1 MKKIIIPLFLS
12 LFVFASCG
20 DDFDEMNKSKT
31 SITESSLQAG
41 PLLGRAMYYGS
52 SADHQRNFNLFD
64 DMYAH
69 YLSPMGLG
77 GTNQYVYNAGW
88 GDIFWRD
95 FYTARQREFL
105 EVKTLCEG
113 KDDMKAVSAMND
125 IWNVIMWLRIVD
137 RNGDAPYKDA
147 EGNYAGMGNTIPY
160 NSQEE
165 IYADLLARL
174 KADSDALS
182 NTDGQLGIDNYD
194 MVYSNDFAKW
204 RKLANTLIMRLSM
217 RVSGTSMAE
226 TAKTY
231 YQGAKDLAMSS
242 ASDYARISCDSSVWG
257 DYYDRTYYDWAN
269 TIPEDCF
276 MSVLNGTNKGYATG
290 VADPRR
296 AIWFE
301 AGDLKSTTGNQWD
314 GYPNGTIENG
324 TDAAVTKAHGGN
336 NSGNSSSYARLNCST
351 KEGFFFFD
359 FHNSA
364 NQNLSWCYATY
375 SETLFLKAE
384 AILRGWDTGD
394 AESVWKQG
402 IRASMDEIAYF
413 ITRSGGSTT
422 ISSGAYNEYVK
433 ALPAFGSSNE
443 EKLRS
448 IAIQKWI
455 ALFPNS
461 VEAWSEIR
469 RTGYP
474 GVYDGTVELP
484 MYNSGAQVEKGNII
498 QRMPY
503 PENELQTNEARM
515 PEDFRSSGSKYQYR
529 TQYGLFWSQAALH
542 HGGTLKA
549 TDVPQNF

>member
-1 MKKIIIPLFLS
+1 MKKYIIPSILALFA
-12 LFVFASCG
+12 VVSCG
-20 DDFDEMNKSKT
+20 DEFDDMNTSKT
-31 SITESSLQAG
+31 EITESSLQPG

-64 DMYAH
+64 DEYAH

-105 EVKTLCEG
+105 EVKALCEG
-113 KDDMKAVSAMND
+113 DASLKAVGAMND

-137 RNGDAPYKDA
+137 RNGDAPYMDA
-147 EGNYAGMGNTIPY
+147 DGNYAGTGTTIPY

-165 IYADLLARL
+165 IYLDFFKRL
-174 KADSDALS
+174 KADSDVLGD
-182 NTDGQLGIDNYD
+182 TEGQVGIGDYD
-194 MVYSNDFAKW
+194 LIYGNDFAKW
-204 RKLANTLIMRLSM
+204 RRLANTLIMRLAL
-217 RVSGTSMAE
+217 RVSETSLAA
-226 TAKTY
+226 TAQTY
-231 YQGAKDLAMSS
+231 YKGAAALAMN
-242 ASDYARISCDSSVWG
+242 APSDYARISCDSVIWG

-276 MSVLNGTNKGYATG
+276 MSVLNGTNAGYTTG
-290 VADPRR
+290 VVDPRR
-296 AIWFE
+296 SFWFE
-301 AGDLKSTTGNQWD
+301 AGDLTSTTGNQWD
-314 GYPNGTIENG
+314 GYPNGTIPNG
-324 TDAAVTKAHGGN
+324 TDAAQTSAHGGN
-336 NSGNSSSYARLNCST
+336 FAGNSSSYARLNCSS
-351 KEGFFFFD
+351 KDGFFFFD

-384 AILRGWDTGD
+384 AILRGWDSGN
-394 AESVWKQG
+394 AESVWKDA
-402 IRASMDEIAYF
+402 IRASMDELAFF
-413 ITRSGGSTT
+413 ITRSGGSKT
-422 ISSGAYNEYVK
+422 ISSAEYQAYVA

-443 EKLRS
+443 QKLRS

-461 VEAWSEIR
+461 IEAWAEIR

-474 GVYDGTVELP
+474 AVSDGTVQLP
-484 MYNSGAQVEKGNII
+484 LYNSGAQVEKGNLI

-503 PENELQTNEARM
+503 PENELQTNEDNM
-515 PEDFRSSGSKYQYR
+515 PADFRSNGAKYTYR
-529 TQYGLFWSQAALH
+529 TEWGLFWSQAAVRH
-542 HGGTLKA
+542 DGRLKA
-549 TDVPQNF
+549 TDVPVNF